1 MFTLIALLLDNA
13 GICGSVTSHKAAL
26 LAESVA
32 AHRQEAARLAQEAER
47 LAQEGERLA
56 AIAQRLAEQKAE
68 RLANIGKGL
77 GEMEEAAALAKL
89 REPLDLAG
97 RVKVCEGLRE
107 VVHCETKAKIRAGE
121 GSTAANE
128 AEERLQ
134 GATDYMLE
142 LREDYSYYS
151 DWEQGGLHEE
161 IHDLFTAS
169 YYGCLVQAIEEPNIR
184 EL

>member
-128 AEERLQ
+128 SEERYRGLPTICSSFGRITHTIVIGSRGTYTRKFMTCSRHPTT
-134 GATDYMLE
+134 GASSK
-142 LREDYSYYS
+142 R
-151 DWEQGGLHEE
+151 
-161 IHDLFTAS
+161 
-169 YYGCLVQAIEEPNIR
+169 
-184 EL
+184 